1 MDLSDPQA
9 RDAWFDHL
17 RGLLSGRPVVC
28 GVAPLAGMNDWVALL
43 ARAGARKPLLVYSV
57 RGAGP
62 VPTPEDAH
70 LVEIERPRFPTIT
83 EELRTD
89 DALLRSLP
97 ARVRDAIDAYDPGRE
112 GLWLVSPFVSA
123 DPIDERPV
131 AGGRPRAWSALE
143 DKIVADQMW
152 DAVGYPRSP
161 SRVVA
166 ISSTDELEAASA
178 ELDRGDGVVWVA
190 DARDGFNGGGEFTR
204 WVASAPERADAL
216 AFFGPRC
223 ERVRVM
229 PFLDGVPC
237 SIHGIV
243 LPDGTAVLRPV
254 ELAILRGEQRR
265 FVYGGQ
271 GTSWDPPPEDRARM
285 RDLARGT
292 GELLRST
299 VGYRGGFGI
308 DGVLT
313 EDGFRPTE
321 LNPRFSAGLATL
333 GRALDAGLFQLLQL
347 NLVAGRDPGVEV
359 ADLEQWALPAL
370 DGRRVFRPRA
380 VSSRRVVEESVEV
393 GVRRDGDRLLRDD
406 AGSWRL
412 TVGPSATGAFAMLM
426 VPDEEVAVGDRIGPA
441 NAAMMRFLDEELGTG
456 FGTVEPAP
464 DVRRSDRE
472 QGQHHHRD
480 VRDDLP
486 DTDLLGGQPASR

>member
-1 MDLSDPQA
+1 MDLSDPRT

-17 RGLLSGRPVVC
+17 SSLFADRPVIC

-43 ARAGARKPLLVYSV
+43 ASTGARKPMLVYSG

-62 VPTPEDAH
+62 VPTDEDAH

-83 EELRTD
+83 EELRAE
-89 DALLRSLP
+89 DALVRSLP
-97 ARVRDAIDAYDPGRE
+97 ARVREAIDAYDLDRE
-112 GLWLVSPFVSA
+112 GLWLVTPFISS
-123 DPIDERPV
+123 DPIDGRPV
-131 AGGRPRAWSALE
+131 VGGRPRAWSSLE
-143 DKIVADQMW
+143 DKLVADEIW

-161 SRVVA
+161 SRVVDVGSA
-166 ISSTDELEAASA
+166 ERLAAASA
-178 ELDRGDGVVWVA
+178 ELDRGRGVVWVA

-204 WVASAPERADAL
+204 WVATAADRADAL
-216 AFFGPRC
+216 GFFTPRC
-223 ERVRVM
+223 EQVRVM

-254 ELAILRGEQRR
+254 ELAILRGEHRR

-271 GTSWDPPPEDRARM
+271 GTSWDPPAEDRARM
-285 RDLARGT
+285 RDLARRT
-292 GELLRST
+292 GELLRT
-299 VGYRGGFGI
+299 RVGYRGGFGI

-347 NLVAGRDPGVEV
+347 NLLAGRDPGVGV
-359 ADLEQWALPAL
+359 AELEQWALPAL
-370 DGRRVFRPRA
+370 DARRMFRPRA
-380 VSSRRVVEESVEV
+380 ISSRRVVEESLEI
-393 GVRRDGDRLLRDD
+393 GVRHDGDRLRRDE

-412 TVGPSATGAFAMLM
+412 LIGPSGTGAFAMLT
-426 VPDEEVAVGDRIGPA
+426 VPDDEVTVGDRIGPV
-441 NAAMMRFLDEELGTG
+441 NAAMMRFLDEELDTG
-456 FGTVEPAP
+456 FGPVEPAS

-472 QGQHHHRD
+472 QDQHHDRD

-486 DTDLLGGQPASR
+486 DPDLLGGQAASR